1 MTQVG
6 DKSLYIGAPVLIQTV
21 RPHKEQWNGAVGQ
34 VVQINDDDV
43 AKVIIGR
50 ASVHFYS
57 YELSAIGEGG
67 K

>member
-1 MTQVG
+1 MTQI
-6 DKSLYIGAPVLIQTV
+6 DNKNLYIGAPVLVKTT
-21 RPHKEQWNGAVGQ
+21 RPHKEQWNGAIGQ

-43 AKVIIGR
+43 AKVVIGR

-57 YELSAIGEGG
+57 YELSAIGEKG